1 MDRKI
6 YFAGSIR
13 GGRDDQEI
21 YLAVIEELG
30 KYGTV
35 LTEHLGSKELGIQGE
50 HTNTDALIF
59 ERDMDWVREA
69 NVIVAEVST
78 PSLGVGYEL
87 GQAEAMGKQILCL
100 YRPSEGK
107 RLSAMVAGNDY
118 VQVEEYHTLAD
129 VIELFSGYFNS

>member
-21 YLAVIEELG
+21 YFAVIKELG

-35 LTEHLGSKELGIQGE
+35 LTEHLGSKELGVQGE
-50 HTNTDALIF
+50 HTNTDTFIF
-59 ERDMDWVREA
+59 KRDMDWVREA
-69 NVIVAEVST
+69 DVIVAEVST

-107 RLSAMVAGNDY
+107 RLSAMVAGNNY
-118 VQVEEYHTLAD
+118 VQIEEYQTLKD
-129 VIELFSGYFNS
+129 VVELFSGYFNS